1 MNLELAVS
9 TYSLLRW
16 RKENGKTLED
26 TLHWLAGQQVRGV
39 EFSGLDERTFDRP
52 LERARELKKCCD
64 DLGLRAVNYCVGAE
78 LLVDPRAQRE
88 VITRVKQAVDVA
100 VILTTGRVR
109 HDVTFGPKEESP
121 RSWPQVLEVVAPAV
135 REISAYAKARGIR
148 SSLEN
153 HGFYLQTADRVE
165 KLIQA
170 VGDSNF
176 GLTLDLGNFLCL
188 NQSPVAATRQLVPYA
203 VHVHVKDFH
212 VRPKERKPPG
222 GWFDTPTPLALRGA
236 IVGHGVIDIPAQL
249 KILRQAGYKGWLSLE
264 FEGLEEPTR
273 AVQLGLEYLRG
284 QLAGG

>member
-135 REISAYAKARGIR
+135 REISAYAKARGLR

-170 VGDSNF
+170 AGDSNF

-188 NQSPVAATRQLVPYA
+188 NQDPVAATRQLVPYA

>member
-188 NQSPVAATRQLVPYA
+188 NQDPVAATRQLVPYA

>member
-26 TLHWLAGQQVRGV
+26 MLHWLAGQQVRGV

-188 NQSPVAATRQLVPYA
+188 NQDPVAATRQLVPYA

>member
-26 TLHWLAGQQVRGV
+26 MLHWLAGQQVRGV

-135 REISAYAKARGIR
+135 REISAYAKARGLR

-188 NQSPVAATRQLVPYA
+188 NQDPVAATRQLVPYA

-212 VRPKERKPPG
+212 VRPKERKPPS

-249 KILRQAGYKGWLSLE
+249 KILKQAGYKGWLSLE

>member
-100 VILTTGRVR
+100 VILATGRVR

-121 RSWPQVLEVVAPAV
+121 RSWPQVREVVAPAV
-135 REISAYAKARGIR
+135 REISAYAKARGLR

-188 NQSPVAATRQLVPYA
+188 NQDPVAATRQLVPYA

>member
-135 REISAYAKARGIR
+135 REISAYAKARGLR

-188 NQSPVAATRQLVPYA
+188 NQDPVAATRQLVPYA

>member
-78 LLVDPRAQRE
+78 LLADPRAQRE

-100 VILTTGRVR
+100 AILAAGRMR
-109 HDVTFGPKEESP
+109 HDVTFGPKEEPP
-121 RSWPQVLEVVAPAV
+121 RSWPQVLEVVGPAV
-135 REISAYAKARGIR
+135 REISAYARARGIR

-188 NQSPVAATRQLVPYA
+188 NQDPVAATRQLVPYA

-212 VRPKERKPPG
+212 VRPKERKPPS

-249 KILRQAGYKGWLSLE
+249 KILKQAGYKGWLSLE

>member
-26 TLHWLAGQQVRGV
+26 MLHWLAGQQVRGV

-135 REISAYAKARGIR
+135 REISAYAKARGLR

-188 NQSPVAATRQLVPYA
+188 NQDPVAATRQLVPYA

>member
-135 REISAYAKARGIR
+135 REISAYAKAPGLR

-188 NQSPVAATRQLVPYA
+188 NQDPVAATRQLVPYA

-264 FEGLEEPTR
+264 FEGLEEPTL